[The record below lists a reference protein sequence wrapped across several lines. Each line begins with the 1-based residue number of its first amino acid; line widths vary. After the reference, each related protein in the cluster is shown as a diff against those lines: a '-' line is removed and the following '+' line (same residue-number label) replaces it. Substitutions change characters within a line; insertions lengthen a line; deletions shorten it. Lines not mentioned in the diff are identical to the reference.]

1 MLVVLARAKAAAE
14 ANRAKSEFLANMS
27 HEIRTPMDT
36 IMGMIHLRLST
47 PCLIDS
53 GIIWVR
59 RMAPRSL
66 SSGCLT
72 ISWICPRCESN
83 TYTAA
88 RYRAFSSQL
97 LVLRFAEIW
106 ELSPYIFSHSA
117 TTFESTII
125 I

>member
-1 MLVVLARAKAAAE
+1 MLLNGQRARPWSCRDITERQGMLVVLARAKAAAE

-72 ISWICPRCESN
+72 ISWICPR
-83 TYTAA
+83 
-88 RYRAFSSQL
+88 
-97 LVLRFAEIW
+97 
-106 ELSPYIFSHSA
+106 
-117 TTFESTII
+117 
-125 I
+125 